1 MTFHVLFLEYIR
13 GFIRE
18 YILFSNIFKRRNKM
32 RKKGD
37 YRGLIEIGSKGKRK
51 KGEER
56 GR

>member
-1 MTFHVLFLEYIR
+1 
-13 GFIRE
+13 
-18 YILFSNIFKRRNKM
+18 M

-56 GR
+56 GRIEKEKEGNFRFIKK